1 MRKCESP
8 DSLPPEAVERLK
20 REEEDRAD
28 ALAQIARKEAE
39 NARNHRVG
47 CGLIA
52 FAVVV
57 VLIPLW
63 QTNDVPMIPAL
74 LAGGALVGAWNLI
87 DPDRFN
93 PLTKQGLDKLPGRK
107 GGSE

>member
-1 MRKCESP
+1 MRKGESP
-8 DSLPPEAVERLK
+8 ADLPPEAVERLK

-28 ALAQIARKEAE
+28 ERARLAREEAE
-39 NARNHRVG
+39 DARNHRVG
-47 CGLIA
+47 CALIA
-52 FAVVV
+52 FAFAV

-63 QTNDVPMIPAL
+63 QTNDVPMIPAV

-87 DPDRFN
+87 DPKRFN
-93 PLTKQGLDKLPGRK
+93 PLTKQGLDKLPGRS